1 MGACIATMYHV
12 EVCLGFDGWRCY
24 RLLSSLSISDPKQW
38 VFHMCTNIPEEVGI
52 RILITCWAIWHA
64 RRKAIHE
71 GKFQSPLATMGAINR
86 LINELQISNELKGW
100 NSSKRDIGKR
110 THTWIPML
118 TQNRTNTLECAR
130 TRRRLSKRSE
140 PAEPWRTG
148 LTGSTD
154 RSDRC
159 GAENREDL

>member
-1 MGACIATMYHV
+1 
-12 EVCLGFDGWRCY
+12 
-24 RLLSSLSISDPKQW
+24 
-38 VFHMCTNIPEEVGI
+38 MCTNIPEEDGI

-100 NSSKRDIGKR
+100 NSSKRDIGKM
-110 THTWIPML
+110 THTWIPLL
-118 TQNRTNTLECAR
+118 TQNRANTLECAR
-130 TRRRLSKRSE
+130 TCRRSSKLSE

-159 GAENREDL
+159 GAENRDDLEMRAREGPHRSLRG